1 MSGRGAEAER
11 ERVVDGLV
19 MGLGVDE
26 VKENNCVEVPSRECG
41 DSPGVDDLRERA

>member
-1 MSGRGAEAER
+1 MSGRGADAER
-11 ERVVDGLV
+11 EKVINGLV

-26 VKENNCVEVPSRECG
+26 VKENRCVEVPSRERG